1 MSRRLQIPGER
12 EQAEL
17 IAACQRALEVAKT
30 PGSREAW
37 PEPDSY
43 LAADQAL
50 LGLPVEAAALEA
62 LWTLQ
67 NPDLGF
73 PVCPGSPSCVDTS
86 AKVWAALRLSGVTG
100 GRLAQLGA
108 AVRSMG
114 GVDAFHELTKTE
126 WALAG
131 LIPPDRV
138 APSASPAAIVLQ
150 SRDRAGAGRLTLD
163 LAEIGGCGQPAA
175 PKATGLKAWWA
186 RAFGTRHRA
195 IPTLLDDLRR
205 EALGGSALDPRTRA
219 AWLAAACAGRKLD
232 PPRPTPPPA
241 HDEWFQSGVDAT
253 LAVQQPDGSWRDG
266 EGAIHGTWRALAALR
281 RGGYDDRE
289 AEVLRGGEW
298 LRSTQNADGGWSEDS
313 TSTVSHTAWAVMG
326 LIEGGDPASESVTK
340 GIEFLLARQTPEG
353 WWRERAWTRII
364 CPGLAYA
371 RDEARSHR
379 DAVQAIEKFMQA
391 TIRGTNG

>member
-12 EQAEL
+12 EEAAL
-17 IAACQRALEVAKT
+17 LAACQRALELSTTSGTRK
-30 PGSREAW
+30 PW

-50 LGLPVEAAALEA
+50 LGLPVEAASLEA

-73 PVCPGSPSCVDTS
+73 PVRPGSASCVDTS
-86 AKVWAALRLSGVTG
+86 AKVWAALRLSGVSG
-100 GRLAQLGA
+100 ERLSGLGA

-138 APSASPAAIVLQ
+138 APAASPACSVLHAQ
-150 SRDRAGAGRLTLD
+150 QRTCGPKLALD

-175 PKATGLKAWWA
+175 PKTGGLRAWW
-186 RAFGTRHRA
+186 TRTLRTRQQ
-195 IPTLLDDLRR
+195 PSPSLLDELERQ
-205 EALGGSALDPRTRA
+205 ALAGSVLDPRTRA
-219 AWLAAACAGRKLD
+219 AWLAASSAGRKPD
-232 PPRPTPPPA
+232 PPRPTPASA
-241 HDEWFQSGVDAT
+241 HEDRFQSGVEAT
-253 LAVQQPDGSWRDG
+253 LAAQQPDGSWRDG

-298 LRSTQNADGGWSEDS
+298 LRSAQNADGGWSEGSSS
-313 TSTVSHTAWAVMG
+313 TISHTAWAVMG
-326 LIEGGDPASESVTK
+326 LVKGGDPASESVIK
-340 GIEFLLARQTPEG
+340 GIEFLLDRQTPEG
-353 WWRERAWTRII
+353 RWRERPWTRII
-364 CPGLAYA
+364 CAGLAHA
-371 RDEARSHR
+371 RDEARAHA
-379 DAVQAIEKFMQA
+379 DAVQAIETFIKA
-391 TIRGTNG
+391 TTRETNE